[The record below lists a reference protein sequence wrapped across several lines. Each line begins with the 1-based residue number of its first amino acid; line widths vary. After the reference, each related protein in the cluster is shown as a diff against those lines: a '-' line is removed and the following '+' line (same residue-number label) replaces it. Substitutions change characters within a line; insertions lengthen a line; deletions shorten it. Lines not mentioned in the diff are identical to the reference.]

1 MKNSLS
7 YLKKYTKECIF
18 GSFFK
23 LLEAIFE
30 LMIPFIMGDIIDIG
44 IPSYDMHY
52 VLVKGAIM
60 IGLGLLGF
68 GCSLTCQY
76 FASRVANAY
85 GRDLRKVMFH
95 HIHELSNAEV
105 NQIGTENLVTIMTTD
120 IDQMQ
125 NTVNRFIRLVVRAPF
140 IIIGSIIC
148 AFIIHFKLGL
158 VFLVTTVVLAIIIF
172 FIMRP
177 ASKRYQKVQAKL
189 DHLSLLNSENIS
201 GTRVVRAFLKEEQA
215 YDHYQK
221 ETNDYRKESM
231 GIIRFTSLLNPL
243 TYAVIQLGIVAL
255 LYLSGLEVQVGN
267 LTQGN
272 VISVINYMNQILL
285 ALLVVSNLVILFT
298 KAASSKVRLDRI
310 FALTSSIVSENEKVE
325 AKENTPFY
333 QFIDVNFR
341 YPGSENDALEHITF
355 SFQHGESIGMIGGT
369 GSGKSTIL
377 YLMERFYD
385 VRSGQLLVDGKPIQS
400 LSLEDL
406 RKEIAVVDQKVALFK
421 GTIRSNL
428 LMSKS
433 DATDEEMLEALR
445 LAEAYFVFD
454 YKDGLDH
461 EVVEG
466 GKNFSGGQKQRI
478 TIARALLRKPKL
490 LILDD
495 ATSALD
501 YLTDKKVRENIHHHL
516 KDTTL
521 FFISQRATS
530 ISKMDQIIVMDNG
543 EMVGNGTHEELLKS
557 CEVYQEIYESQTK
570 KEVR

>member
-1 MKNSLS
+1 
-7 YLKKYTKECIF
+7 
-18 GSFFK
+18 
-23 LLEAIFE
+23 
-30 LMIPFIMGDIIDIG
+30 
-44 IPSYDMHY
+44 
-52 VLVKGAIM
+52 
-60 IGLGLLGF
+60 
-68 GCSLTCQY
+68 
-76 FASRVANAY
+76 
-85 GRDLRKVMFH
+85 
-95 HIHELSNAEV
+95 
-105 NQIGTENLVTIMTTD
+105 
-120 IDQMQ
+120 
-125 NTVNRFIRLVVRAPF
+125 
-140 IIIGSIIC
+140 
-148 AFIIHFKLGL
+148 
-158 VFLVTTVVLAIIIF
+158 
-172 FIMRP
+172 
-177 ASKRYQKVQAKL
+177 
-189 DHLSLLNSENIS
+189 
-201 GTRVVRAFLKEEQA
+201 
-215 YDHYQK
+215 
-221 ETNDYRKESM
+221 
-231 GIIRFTSLLNPL
+231 
-243 TYAVIQLGIVAL
+243 
-255 LYLSGLEVQVGN
+255 
-267 LTQGN
+267 
-272 VISVINYMNQILL
+272 
-285 ALLVVSNLVILFT
+285 
-298 KAASSKVRLDRI
+298 
-310 FALTSSIVSENEKVE
+310 
-325 AKENTPFY
+325 
-333 QFIDVNFR
+333 
-341 YPGSENDALEHITF
+341 
-355 SFQHGESIGMIGGT
+355 MIGGT

-543 EMVGNGTHEELLKS
+543 EMVGNGTHEALLKS

>member
-30 LMIPFIMGDIIDIG
+30 LMIPFIMGDIIDIC
-44 IPSYDMHY
+44 IPSYNMHY

-85 GRDLRKVMFH
+85 GRDLRKAMFH

-221 ETNDYRKESM
+221 ETDEYRKESM

-310 FALTSSIVSENEKVE
+310 FALTSSIVSKDEKVE

-466 GKNFSGGQKQRI
+466 GKNFSGGQRQRI